1 MQPYPP
7 TLKHNARAL
16 RAAMT
21 DAEQLLWFRLRRKQL
36 RGIQFYRQKPVG
48 PYIVDFYT
56 AQGKLVIALDG
67 SQHYTPEGMAADKQ
81 RDAFLTNQGLL
92 VLRFNNLQ
100 VIQELDGMLAVI
112 DEVLGGRLAGEQAG
126 ESARRGRKKIPLP
139 SPFCKGGN

>member
-1 MQPYPP
+1 MHPYPP

-16 RAAMT
+16 RVAMT

-48 PYIVDFYT
+48 PYIVDFY
-56 AQGKLVIALDG
+56 AAHGKLVIELDG
-67 SQHYTPEGMAADKQ
+67 SQHHTPEGMAADKQ
-81 RDAFLTNQGLL
+81 RDAFLANQGLL

-100 VIQELDGMLAVI
+100 VLQELDGVLATI
-112 DEVLGGRLAGEQAG
+112 DEVLAGRLAGYALKE
-126 ESARRGRKKIPLP
+126 IPLP

>member
-1 MQPYPP
+1 MHPYPP

-36 RGIQFYRQKPVG
+36 RGVQFYRQKPLG
-48 PYIVDFYT
+48 PYIVDFYAT
-56 AQGKLVIALDG
+56 QGKLVIELDG

-81 RDAFLTNQGLL
+81 RDAFLTNQRLL

-100 VIQELDGMLAVI
+100 VLQETAGVLTTIDKVLDERVHK
-112 DEVLGGRLAGEQAG
+112 E
-126 ESARRGRKKIPLP
+126 IPLP
-139 SPFCKGGN
+139 SPFCKGENQ